1 MGDYVV
7 APLGGHPAV
16 TLRRATITSIG
27 RFLPDKV
34 LSNHDLEVMVDTT
47 DQWILARTGI
57 RERRIADKG
66 TGASE
71 LAAAAA
77 QEALD
82 RRGITADDVD
92 LIIIGTVTPDMMFPS
107 TACLV
112 QDKLKAS
119 RAWGFDLSAACCGF
133 VYSLSVGTQFIA
145 SGAHERVLVV
155 GVDVMSSIVNYED
168 RATCV
173 IFGDGA
179 AAVLLEAAE
188 SDDEGLIDYQHKI
201 EGHGGQYLYMPGGG
215 SQHPASQETVEQKM
229 HYVHQDGRQVFKYAV
244 RRTYE
249 TTTSLLDKNGLTPH
263 DVSLFIAHQANVRI
277 LDAARRRLGL
287 PEEKVVKNIHK
298 FGNTTA
304 ATIPLAL
311 YDAVEDDRLDNGDL
325 ILFSSVG
332 AGFTAGASLFRWSGL
347 RNAGA

>member
-1 MGDYVV
+1 
-7 APLGGHPAV
+7 
-16 TLRRATITSIG
+16 
-27 RFLPDKV
+27 
-34 LSNHDLEVMVDTT
+34 
-47 DQWILARTGI
+47 
-57 RERRIADKG
+57 
-66 TGASE
+66 
-71 LAAAAA
+71 
-77 QEALD
+77 
-82 RRGITADDVD
+82 
-92 LIIIGTVTPDMMFPS
+92 MFPS

-133 VYSLSVGTQFIA
+133 VYSLTVGSQFIA
-145 SGAHERVLVV
+145 SGAHERVLVI
-155 GVDVMSSIVNYED
+155 GVDVMSSIVDYKD

-179 AAVLLEAAE
+179 GAVLLEPAE
-188 SDDEGLIDYQHKI
+188 GDDEGLIDYQHKI
-201 EGHGGQYLYMPGGG
+201 EGYGGQYLYMPGGG
-215 SQHPASQETVEQKM
+215 SKHPASEDTVEQKM
-229 HYVHQDGRQVFKYAV
+229 HYVHQDGQKVFKYAV

-249 TTTSLLDKNGLTPH
+249 TTTSLLDNNGLTPN

-311 YDAVEDDRLDNGDL
+311 YDALEDGRLDKGDL

-332 AGFTAGASLFRWSGL
+332 AGFTIGASLFRWSGL

>member
-1 MGDYVV
+1 M
-7 APLGGHPAV
+7 

-34 LSNHDLEVMVDTT
+34 LSNHDLETMVDTT
-47 DQWILARTGI
+47 DQWILDRTGI

-66 TGASE
+66 TGTSE

-82 RRGITADDVD
+82 RRGISADDVD
-92 LIIIGTVTPDMMFPS
+92 LIIVGTVTPDMMFPS

-133 VYSLSVGTQFIA
+133 VYSLTVGSQFIA
-145 SGAHERVLVV
+145 SGAHERVLVI
-155 GVDVMSSIVNYED
+155 GADVMSSIIDYKD

-179 AAVLLEAAE
+179 GAVLLEATAE
-188 SDDEGLIDYQHKI
+188 GEDAGIIDYQHKI
-201 EGHGGQYLYMPGGG
+201 EGHGGQFLYMPGGG
-215 SQHPASQETVEQKM
+215 SQHPASGETVDQKM

-244 RRTYE
+244 RRTFE
-249 TTTSLLDKNGLTPH
+249 TTTSLLTKNGFTSE
-263 DVSLFIAHQANVRI
+263 DVSLLIAHQANVRI
-277 LDAARRRLGL
+277 LDATRERLKL
-287 PEEKVVKNIHK
+287 PEEKVVKNIHTL
-298 FGNTTA
+298 GNTTA
-304 ATIPLAL
+304 GTIPLAL
-311 YDAVEDDRLDNGDL
+311 YDAIEDGRLDKGDL

-332 AGFTAGASLFRWSGL
+332 AGFTAGASLFRWGGL
-347 RNAGA
+347 RNGGA

>member
-7 APLGGHPAV
+7 ARLGGHIV
-16 TLRRATITSIG
+16 MTLRRATITSIG
-27 RFLPDKV
+27 RSLPDKV
-34 LSNHDLEVMVDTT
+34 LSNHDLEAMVDTT
-47 DQWILARTGI
+47 DAWILARTGI
-57 RERRIADKG
+57 RERRIAEKG

-133 VYSLSVGTQFIA
+133 VYSLTVGSQFIA

-155 GVDVMSSIVNYED
+155 GVDVMSSIVDYKD

-179 AAVLLEAAE
+179 AAVLLEAVE
-188 SDDEGLIDYQHKI
+188 GDDQGFIDYQHKI
-201 EGHGGQYLYMPGGG
+201 EGYGGQYLYMPGGG
-215 SQHPASQETVEQKM
+215 SQHPTSEETVEQKM
-229 HYVHQDGRQVFKYAV
+229 HYVHQDGQKVFKYAV

-249 TTTSLLDKNGLTPH
+249 TATSLLDKNGFTPD

-311 YDAVEDDRLDNGDL
+311 YDALEDGRLDKDDL

-332 AGFTAGASLFRWSGL
+332 AGYTAGASLFRWGGL
-347 RNAGA
+347 RNDGA

>member
-1 MGDYVV
+1 MKRK
-7 APLGGHPAV
+7 AA
-16 TLRRATITSIG
+16 ITSVG
-27 RFLPDKV
+27 RFVPSRV
-34 LSNHDLEVMVDTT
+34 LSNHDLEAMVDTS
-47 DQWILARTGI
+47 DQWIMERTGI
-57 RERRIADKG
+57 RERRIAAPG
-66 TGASE
+66 TGVSE

-82 RRGITADDVD
+82 RRGIGPDDVD
-92 LIIIGTVTPDMMFPS
+92 LIIVGTITPDMMFPS

-112 QDKLKAS
+112 QDKLGAN

-133 VYSLSVGTQFIA
+133 LYSLSVGAQFIE
-145 SGAHERVLVV
+145 SGAHDRVLII
-155 GVDVMSSIVNYED
+155 GADVMSSIINYKD

-179 AAVLLEAAE
+179 GAILLEPAR
-188 SDDEGLIDYQHKI
+188 EGEDGFLGFLHRI
-201 EGHGGQYLYMPGGG
+201 EGSGGQFLYMPGGG
-215 SQHPASQETVEQKM
+215 SQKPASHETVDREL

-249 TTTSLLDKNGLTPH
+249 MTTSLLAAHGFTPE
-263 DVSLFIAHQANVRI
+263 DVSLLIAHQANVRI
-277 LDAARRRLGL
+277 LDATGERLGL
-287 PEEKVVKNIHK
+287 PEHKIVKNIET

-311 YDAVEDDRLDNGDL
+311 YDAVETGRLNRGDL

-332 AGFTAGASLFRWSGL
+332 AGFTAGASLLRWSGL
-347 RNAGA
+347 RTDGRA